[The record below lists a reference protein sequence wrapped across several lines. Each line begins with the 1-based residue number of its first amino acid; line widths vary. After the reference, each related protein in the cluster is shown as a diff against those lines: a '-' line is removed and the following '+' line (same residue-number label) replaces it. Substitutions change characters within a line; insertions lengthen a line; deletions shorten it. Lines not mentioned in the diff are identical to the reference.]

1 MSGNV
6 KKGLNKYLPHLISA
20 KEQNLNEA
28 DTVLRIIKILEE
40 VFEYDGLNEITREQQ
55 IKDKYVD
62 IAVKLNNA
70 IKLLIEVKAAGI
82 ELKDKHIEQAK
93 NYAANGNI
101 RWVLLTNGLQ
111 WTLFHLTFEE
121 GIEEEKVFSVDL
133 SKDNIDDAVKSLA
146 LLARESVSKN
156 GLEEYWTK
164 FTALG
169 PESIGK
175 ALFSEETLCEMRRV
189 IRKKEEFVVDIEEL
203 ASALHNMLST
213 ESRERIGPMHIYRK
227 KKTKQVQPPLVA
239 SQSVQDSPQ
248 KTQESIECKEPKE
261 LQPKEAEQSST
272 PENTSSK

>member
-1 MSGNV
+1 MASNI
-6 KKGLNKYLPHLISA
+6 KRELNKYLPILISA

-28 DTVLRIIKILEE
+28 DTVLRIIKVFED
-40 VFEYDGLNEITREQQ
+40 VFEYDALNEISREQQ
-55 IKDKYVD
+55 IKDKFVD

-101 RWVLLTNGLQ
+101 RWVLLTNGIQ
-111 WTLFHLTFEE
+111 WRLFHLTFEE

-146 LLARESVSKN
+146 LLARESVNKN
-156 GLEEYWTK
+156 GLEEYWSK
-164 FTALG
+164 FTALS

-175 ALFSEETLCEMRRV
+175 ALYSEETLCEMRRV
-189 IRKKEEFVVDIEEL
+189 IRKKEEFLVDIEEL
-203 ASALHNMLST
+203 ASAIHNMLST

-227 KKTKQVQPPLVA
+227 KKTKQPQPPIGG
-239 SQSVQDSPQ
+239 QSVQDSSQ
-248 KTQESIECKEPKE
+248 KPQESIECKEPKE
-261 LQPKEAEQSST
+261 LRPKETEQSST
-272 PENTSSK
+272 QENISTK